1 MLPRV
6 WSSFWIVKVAVFGI
20 LVSGVTVTLTG
31 VLRRD
36 QRAGLGVLVDA
47 LGQDKELEPVGGVH
61 LASTRQATPDA
72 EQPAGSASPAV
83 PMQS

>member
-36 QRAGLGVLVDA
+36 QRARLGVLVDA

-61 LASTRQATPDA
+61 LPSTRRGTPDA
-72 EQPAGSASPAV
+72 EQLAGRAPPAA
-83 PMQS
+83 PMQA